1 MRTQFQAQS
10 VNGKACGLQEEPSIQ
25 ERCVRGRALSAAD
38 MSMDEAIYPYLL
50 VSVYD
55 FISSF
60 MATAVMCS

>member
-1 MRTQFQAQS
+1 MEKHVVFKKSHRFRSGA
-10 VNGKACGLQEEPSIQ
+10 
-25 ERCVRGRALSAAD
+25 VRGRALSAAD